1 MMKKEFGKWF
11 LDLAKYILTAVF
23 LTTYLTG
30 LEEKTLVWFSAI
42 AFVSTLLAGYFLLR
56 SADEENTASTS
67 VASGISSKIKEKN
80 RNQYKKNKK

>member
-1 MMKKEFGKWF
+1 MKREFGKWF

-30 LEEKTLVWFSAI
+30 LEEKALVWVSAI

-56 SADEENTASTS
+56 SADEESTS
-67 VASGISSKIKEKN
+67 RPCPTEEKSHEI
-80 RNQYKKNKK
+80 RERNKKQTKKQKK

>member
-1 MMKKEFGKWF
+1 MKKEFGKWF

-30 LEEKTLVWFSAI
+30 LEEKALVWFSAI

-67 VASGISSKIKEKN
+67 VTSGKSGETKEQN
-80 RNQYKKNKK
+80 RKHNKKNKK